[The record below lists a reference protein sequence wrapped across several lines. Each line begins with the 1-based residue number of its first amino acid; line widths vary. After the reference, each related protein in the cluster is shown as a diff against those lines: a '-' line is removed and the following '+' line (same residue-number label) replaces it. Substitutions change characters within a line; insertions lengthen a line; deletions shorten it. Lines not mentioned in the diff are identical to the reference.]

1 MYAGTTIR
9 RGSGRIAGVHQKVDR
24 AARRQLKRYIS
35 KTTAFPLIS
44 DILYFEG
51 DKGPDGIKRKSP
63 SVDEPWHFI
72 DPSKPDDHDL
82 LDDINDHMH
91 NLSVALR
98 DGNEVRSAFEAAW
111 LAHAVVDGLTPSH
124 HYPMGDKIQELWGMA
139 HDERGSITGK
149 NIIHGENGLDTLLK
163 NWEYW
168 GAGGVFTTHYMFEL
182 GTATAITNVS
192 YKGNYLTMRDIN
204 RLKREG
210 YEAVFMRSLHKI
222 DSMKMYDELGRK
234 RGWTRRLATQA
245 KLILIPEMIKAVTLA
260 WHAAVLM
267 SESKNQR

>member
-9 RGSGRIAGVHQKVDR
+9 RGSGRIVGVHQKVDR
-24 AARRQLKRYIS
+24 AARRQLKRYMS
-35 KTTAFPLIS
+35 KAIDFPLIS

-72 DPSKPDDHDL
+72 DPSKPDDRDL
-82 LDDINDHMH
+82 LNDINDHMF
-91 NLSVALR
+91 NLSVALKT
-98 DGNEVRSAFEAAW
+98 DNGVRAAFEAAW
-111 LAHAVVDGLTPSH
+111 LAHAIVDGLTPSH
-124 HYPMGDKIQELWGMA
+124 HYPMGDKIQELWGKA

-168 GAGGVFTTHYMFEL
+168 GAGGVFTTHYMFEWGAASSVANL
-182 GTATAITNVS
+182 LFRD
-192 YKGNYLTMRDIN
+192 KYLTMRDIN

-210 YEAVFMRSLHKI
+210 YEAVFMKSLRKV
-222 DSMKMYDELGRK
+222 DSLKMYEEMGNS
-234 RGWTRRLATQA
+234 RGWTRHLAGQA
-245 KLILIPEMIKAVTLA
+245 RKVLLPEMIKAVTLA
-260 WHAAVLM
+260 WYNALLM
-267 SESKNQR
+267 SESKK